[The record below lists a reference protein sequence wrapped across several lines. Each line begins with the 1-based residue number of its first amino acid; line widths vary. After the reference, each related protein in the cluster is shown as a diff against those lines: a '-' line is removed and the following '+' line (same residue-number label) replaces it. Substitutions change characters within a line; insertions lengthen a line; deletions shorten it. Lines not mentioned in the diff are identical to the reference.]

1 MFGCQELETISPAV
15 NMGSLL
21 FFVVLCVSTNL
32 LEYPFAGK
40 LPISQVE
47 REEVSV
53 MHEQAILAQHAS
65 ESMPYMQIHSTNSK
79 KLADVLVCGFNL
91 SRLPRSTTFTIC
103 VVGIFVVYV
112 SYGAL
117 QETIFHKSDMR
128 MHSTYLTLYQFAIYS
143 VLSYFELWT
152 VGVPLKR
159 AGLQFYCLLAFLTV
173 GTIAFSNASVSYLN
187 YPTQVIF
194 KSCKMIPVLIGGVL
208 VQKKSYTFLEIA
220 AVLLLTSGL
229 ISFTMV
235 DVTIQPSFTAIGL
248 ILVSVAL
255 CCDGALG
262 NFQELVMR
270 KFKCSNTE
278 ILFYSYMIGFCFMFS
293 GLLLTGMLVP
303 SVRYFAEVMTTFRKA
318 VSIVLSFMLFEKPFS
333 MGYVWSG
340 LLVVLGLYLNLYH
353 NNRQSWNKFI
363 IHQFQ
368 KLGLLKTPLPTI
380 LPL

>member
-1 MFGCQELETISPAV
+1 M
-15 NMGSLL
+15 
-21 FFVVLCVSTNL
+21 
-32 LEYPFAGK
+32 K
-40 LPISQVE
+40 
-47 REEVSV
+47 REEVAV
-53 MHEQAILAQHAS
+53 IHEQTVLAQHAS
-65 ESMPYMQIHSTNSK
+65 ASLSHMHMHSTDSK
-79 KLADVLVCGFNL
+79 QLADVLICGFNL
-91 SRLPRSTTFTIC
+91 SSLPRNTMFTIC

-117 QETIFHKSDMR
+117 QETIFHKNDMR
-128 MHSTYLTLYQFAIYS
+128 THSTYLTLYQFAIYS
-143 VLSYFELWT
+143 VLSYFELWA

-159 AGLQFYCLLAFLTV
+159 VGLRFYCLLAFLTL

-208 VQKKSYTFLEIA
+208 VHKKGYTFLEIS
-220 AVLLLTSGL
+220 AVLLMTSGL
-229 ISFTMV
+229 ICFTMV
-235 DVTIQPSFTAIGL
+235 DVTVQPSFTAIGL
-248 ILVSVAL
+248 ILVSLAL

-270 KFKCSNTE
+270 KLKCSNTE

-293 GLLLTGMLVP
+293 GLLLAGKLVP
-303 SVRYFAEVMTTFRKA
+303 SVRYFAERPMETYGYGLVFSVCGYFGVHFVLCLVHSHGALTAVTVTTFRKA
-318 VSIVLSFMLFEKPFS
+318 VSIVLSFILFEKPFS

-353 NNRQSWNKFI
+353 KNRQSWNRFI
-363 IHQFQ
+363 VHQFR